1 MTLIYSIPIEAT
13 KGMSTSEAAKMVGVT
28 KRTLL
33 QWVYKGLL
41 KEPKQAK
48 VAGVPWRIWREN
60 DIQRAKK
67 VKSSIKRGPKPK
79 VEGKKS
85 RKRN

>member
-1 MTLIYSIPIEAT
+1 MTFIYSIPIEAT
-13 KGMSTSEAAKMVGVT
+13 KGMSTSQAAKTVGVT

-33 QWVYKGLL
+33 QWIYKGLL

-48 VAGVPWRIWREN
+48 VAGVAWRIWSED

-67 VKSSIKRGPKPK
+67 VKSTIKRGPKPK
-79 VEGKKS
+79 MEGRKS
-85 RKRN
+85 PKRN

>member
-1 MTLIYSIPIEAT
+1 VTFIYSIPIEAT
-13 KGMSTSEAAKMVGVT
+13 KGMSTSEAAKTVGVT

-33 QWVYKGLL
+33 QWIYKGLL

-48 VAGVPWRIWREN
+48 VAGVAWRIWSAD

-67 VKSSIKRGPKPK
+67 VKSTIKRGPKPK
-79 VEGKKS
+79 MEGKKS
-85 RKRN
+85 PNRN